1 MNNIV
6 NEIAMTIFPELQNPI
21 DPPQTYFS
29 ENQIKIRAIEL
40 VSDLFREKMGDR
52 FNKGQLIVF
61 LTDKKEDFYDMF
73 GDLIAHYNNYV
84 PAEEENTDQH
94 LENTIDGYIG
104 DIDDWIWEF
113 VI

>member
-1 MNNIV
+1 
-6 NEIAMTIFPELQNPI
+6 
-21 DPPQTYFS
+21 
-29 ENQIKIRAIEL
+29 
-40 VSDLFREKMGDR
+40 
-52 FNKGQLIVF
+52 
-61 LTDKKEDFYDMF
+61 MF

-94 LENTIDGYIG
+94 LENTIEENIDGYIG